1 MMLAKAKISSY
12 NNGVQIISDETNTI
26 IATIPSSANFEPSCL
41 AYDSG
46 KGEIFAVNS
55 GSSGMISIISDATN
69 SVVKTF
75 SVGGFPSDLV
85 YDSGKGEIFVLN
97 EDVIQVVSDKNNAV
111 IADLNLSSQG
121 LVYDSGRGEIFT
133 MGANNGILYA
143 ISDVNNNVVESLTV
157 GAYLPF
163 GLTYDSGKGEILLVG
178 FGTITVISDAPSS
191 NTAPV
196 PTSALPTSTTPS
208 PPPQSQQQPLR

>member
-1 MMLAKAKISSY
+1 
-12 NNGVQIISDETNTI
+12 
-26 IATIPSSANFEPSCL
+26 
-41 AYDSG
+41 
-46 KGEIFAVNS
+46 
-55 GSSGMISIISDATN
+55 
-69 SVVKTF
+69 
-75 SVGGFPSDLV
+75 
-85 YDSGKGEIFVLN
+85 
-97 EDVIQVVSDKNNAV
+97 
-111 IADLNLSSQG
+111 
-121 LVYDSGRGEIFT
+121 
-133 MGANNGILYA
+133 MGAYNGILYA

-208 PPPQSQQQPLR
+208 PSPIPTTTVKVTATIPVGTNPEGVAYDAGKGEMFIANYGSNTVSVISDSSNTVVATVPVGIEPVGVAYDSGKE